1 MGTAGFSLR
10 QSLINQGVTTE
21 DAMRKHLNLVYTTL
35 TINPLLRVDRYRVDP
50 NYPNSGVPN
59 NG

>member
-21 DAMRKHLNLVYTTL
+21 EAMRKHLSFVHTTL
-35 TINPLLRVDRYRVDP
+35 SVNPNMRIDRYRVDP
-50 NYPNSGVPN
+50 NYPNGGPRN
-59 NG
+59 D

>member
-1 MGTAGFSLR
+1 M
-10 QSLINQGVTTE
+10 NQGVTTE

-35 TINPLLRVDRYRVDP
+35 TVNPLLRVDRYRVDA

>member
-1 MGTAGFSLR
+1 MGTSGFSLR
-10 QSLINQGVTTE
+10 QSLEKQGVTTE
-21 DAMRKHLNLVYTTL
+21 DAMRKHLNLVYVTL
-35 TINPLLRVDRYRVDP
+35 TVNPLLRVDRYRVDA